1 MSFSKFLP
9 NFLVP
14 GPICYVPQ
22 PLDAI
27 VPSARLAPL
36 VAGGLLVRDATGLRA
51 TAAGLQVLNG
61 VLARLL

>member
-1 MSFSKFLP
+1 MMGLRLTSGLSEAD
-9 NFLVP
+9 VQRAT
-14 GPICYVPQ
+14 GQ

-27 VPSARLAPL
+27 VPPARLAPL